1 MTREQTVVPAAAK
14 AAMPGGSVRVE
25 VPSMATTR
33 STTRG
38 PSTGL
43 HIAGKSVYMIG
54 IGGCGMCGLARL
66 FRSAGAKVSG
76 SDLSRSNFTS
86 ALERDG
92 FKVAFDQSGQGAGAI
107 PEACDLIVASAAIKP
122 DHPQVLAAER
132 RGIPVL
138 SYAEAL
144 GKCMLDHTGACVA
157 GTHGKSTTT
166 AMLGTSLSAAG
177 LDPSVIVGATCPQ
190 LGDVSTGGGGFRLG
204 AQKIPQGSLAGEPGL
219 LVVEACEFNRSFH
232 NYHPR
237 VAAITSVEADH
248 LDVYGSLEEVV
259 ASFHEFARLIPS
271 KDEGGVLLIAQE
283 GAHRREVT
291 AGLKCDVQTIG
302 WSPSCDWS
310 VQYEPGTRKTGLV
323 RKGEGLVC
331 AWVTSMPGEHNAMN
345 GATAC
350 ALATILGA
358 DPDKV
363 AQSLSEFKGLERKG
377 EGLVCA
383 WVTSMPGEHNAMN
396 GATACALATIL
407 GADPDKVA
415 QSLSEFKGL
424 ERRMQLLGQTRAG
437 VRVYDDYGHHPTEV
451 ETTLKAL
458 RDFEKPQERGGRLI
472 CVFQPHQHSRT
483 RFLLDEFAAAFSGA
497 DIVIVP
503 HIYFVRDSQAEKQK
517 VCGIYAARETAD

>member
-25 VPSMATTR
+25 VPSMAATR

-66 FRSAGAKVSG
+66 FQSAGAKVSG

-144 GKCMLDHTGACVA
+144 GKCMLDHTGVCVA

-283 GAHRREVT
+283 GAHRREVA

-323 RKGEGLVC
+323 
-331 AWVTSMPGEHNAMN
+331 
-345 GATAC
+345 
-350 ALATILGA
+350 
-358 DPDKV
+358 
-363 AQSLSEFKGLERKG
+363 RKG

-458 RDFEKPQERGGRLI
+458 RDFERPQERGGRLI

-483 RFLLDEFAAAFSGA
+483 RFLMEEFASAFSEA
-497 DIVIVP
+497 DVVIVP
-503 HIYFVRDSQAEKQK
+503 HIYFVRDSIEEKTKVTAADLVDRLRQRGVQAMHLYPFEAIIEQLEL
-517 VCGIYAARETAD
+517 VCRPGDVLLVMGAGPVDSVGKGYLKLG